1 MTDPKRHQ
9 QAWLQL
15 YRYVYARVQ
24 NRQEAEDLTQE
35 AYLRAI
41 ARGRTPEGQSPGG
54 PGDSPSRSYLQ
65 MVALN
70 LIRDRWRRHRAHG
83 VEVPLEEAFLGRPD
97 VADDAVHRAWVRSLV
112 AGLLAEHRTVL
123 ELRIV
128 AGYSRAETA
137 RRMGRTE
144 DSIRGLQYRA
154 IQALRRLM
162 MEQKSKER
170 AQSKEDSL

>member
-97 VADDAVHRAWVRSLV
+97 VADDAVHRAWVS
-112 AGLLAEHRTVL
+112 GLLAQLPEDQRAVL
-123 ELRIV
+123 ELRIL
-128 AGYSRAETA
+128 AGCSRAATA
-137 RRMGRTE
+137 RRLGRTE
-144 DSIRGLQYRA
+144 ASIRGLQYRA
-154 IQALRRLM
+154 VQTLRRLM
-162 MEQKSKER
+162 LEHIKEG
-170 AQSKEDSL
+170 SL